1 MLIFKM
7 NRSDEPDISYIY
19 AMKESE
25 AHSLGTYD
33 KIVNSDF
40 TYLCDNGVKYSVSV
54 IRDIPSRC
62 RCIKEGEMEINK
74 ENMWV
79 IESITKF
86 GKIMSPKQMTRFYSV
101 RLSGM

>member
-33 KIVNSDF
+33 KIVDTNF
-40 TYLCDNGVKYSVSV
+40 TYMSRTGVKY
-54 IRDIPSRC
+54 
-62 RCIKEGEMEINK
+62 
-74 ENMWV
+74 
-79 IESITKF
+79 
-86 GKIMSPKQMTRFYSV
+86 
-101 RLSGM
+101 

>member
-40 TYLCDNGVKYSVSV
+40 TYLCDNGIEYHVSV
-54 IRDIPSRC
+54 TKDISGKC
-62 RCIKEGEMEINK
+62 RYMKDGEIEINK

-86 GKIMSPKQMTRFYSV
+86 GKIMSPKQMTRFYSE
-101 RLSGM
+101 RLSGL

>member
-7 NRSDEPDISYIY
+7 NRSDEPNISYIY
-19 AMKESE
+19 SMKESE

-33 KIVNSDF
+33 KIINMDF

-54 IRDIPSRC
+54 IKDISGKC
-62 RCIKEGEMEINK
+62 RYIKDGEMEISG

-86 GKIMSPKQMTRFYSV
+86 GKIMSPKQMTRFYSE
-101 RLSGM
+101 RLSGL